1 MSRRD
6 VPVIGPMHTEV
17 ELHVA
22 DVERS
27 LTFYTALGFV
37 VTRRWE
43 DWIRL
48 ERDGA
53 ALVLFGDAYVR
64 SRDHYFTPFIDRAPR
79 GVGVEIVIE
88 VEDIEAARAAADV
101 ALTAI
106 AGGDAASIGGGAD
119 VVGGGTQGKAAARLV
134 KDITERDW
142 KARDFRLADPDG
154 FFLRFTTPLRR

>member
-1 MSRRD
+1 MAGDLR
-6 VPVIGPMHTEV
+6 TEV

-27 LTFYTALGFV
+27 LAFYLALGFI

-43 DWIRL
+43 DWLRI

-64 SRDHYFTPFIDRAPR
+64 GHDHYFTPFIDRAPR
-79 GVGVEIVIE
+79 GVGVELVIE
-88 VEDIEAARAAADV
+88 VEDLEAVRSAADAAV
-101 ALTAI
+101 TAG
-106 AGGDAASIGGGAD
+106 AG
-119 VVGGGTQGKAAARLV
+119 AARLA
-134 KDITERDW
+134 KDITTRDW

>member
-1 MSRRD
+1 
-6 VPVIGPMHTEV
+6 MHTEV

-27 LTFYTALGFV
+27 LAFYSALGFV

-43 DWIRL
+43 DWLRI
-48 ERDGA
+48 ERDGV

-64 SRDHYFTPFIDRAPR
+64 GHDHYFTPYIDRTPR

-88 VEDIEAARAAADV
+88 VADLDVARSAADAAV
-101 ALTAI
+101 L
-106 AGGDAASIGGGAD
+106 AGGG
-119 VVGGGTQGKAAARLV
+119 AARLV
-134 KDITERDW
+134 KDITVRDW